1 MPAKKSP
8 KKEYPVIKGYKAFNK
23 DMTCKEFTYEEG
35 KEYEIKEAIK
45 ICVTGFH
52 FCTNPLDCLGYYDL
66 IDSNFH
72 EVESL
77 GETQTHPDD
86 SKVVTNR
93 IKIGAK
99 LDLRAYIKASFDF
112 LWESCNNKE
121 EASGESAQLAASG
134 DSSQLAAGGNSA
146 QLAAS
151 GYSAKLAASGNFAKL
166 AASGY
171 SAKLAASG
179 DSAKLAA
186 SGYSAQLAASG
197 DSAKLAA
204 SGYSAKLA
212 ASGDSAK
219 LAAGGYSAQLAASGN
234 FAKLA
239 ASGESAQLAASG
251 DSAKL
256 ELTGGY
262 SVGAGIGINNKIKA
276 KKGDWITLAE
286 WRYDDNKYIPLCVK
300 SAQVDGTILKEDVWY
315 VLREGEFKEV

>member
-66 IDSNFH
+66 IDSTFH

-112 LWESCNNKE
+112 LWESCNKKE
-121 EASGESAQLAASG
+121 EASGDSAKLAASGDSAKLAAGGNSAQLAASGDFTQLAASGDFTKLAASGYSAKLAASGDSAKLAASGESAQLAASG

-151 GYSAKLAASGNFAKL
+151 GYSS
-166 AASGY
+166 
-171 SAKLAASG
+171 
-179 DSAKLAA
+179 
-186 SGYSAQLAASG
+186 
-197 DSAKLAA
+197 
-204 SGYSAKLA
+204 
-212 ASGDSAK
+212 
-219 LAAGGYSAQLAASGN
+219 QLAASGN
-234 FAKLA
+234 F
-239 ASGESAQLAASG
+239 
-251 DSAKL
+251 AKL

-315 VLREGEFKEV
+315 ELREGEFKEV

>member
-134 DSSQLAAGGNSA
+134 DS
-146 QLAAS
+146 
-151 GYSAKLAASGNFAKL
+151 
-166 AASGY
+166 
-171 SAKLAASG
+171 
-179 DSAKLAA
+179 
-186 SGYSAQLAASG
+186 
-197 DSAKLAA
+197 
-204 SGYSAKLA
+204 
-212 ASGDSAK
+212 
-219 LAAGGYSAQLAASGN
+219 
-234 FAKLA
+234 
-239 ASGESAQLAASG
+239 
-251 DSAKL
+251 AKL

>member
-121 EASGESAQLAASG
+121 E
-134 DSSQLAAGGNSA
+134 
-146 QLAAS
+146 
-151 GYSAKLAASGNFAKL
+151 
-166 AASGY
+166 
-171 SAKLAASG
+171 
-179 DSAKLAA
+179 A

>member
-134 DSSQLAAGGNSA
+134 DSAQLAAGGNSA

-151 GYSAKLAASGNFAKL
+151 GYSAKLAASGNF
-166 AASGY
+166 
-171 SAKLAASG
+171 
-179 DSAKLAA
+179 
-186 SGYSAQLAASG
+186 
-197 DSAKLAA
+197 AKLAA